1 MNARTLPS
9 LCWGLIVFS
18 LTFVS
23 TAAGAGDD
31 ESSVRDLVRKYVR
44 RQDQAANTG
53 TPKTPGPKK
62 GDVPDKLPGDLRKV
76 IALEYTVLLLK
87 GDREEAVDPHK
98 HEFKLG
104 DKIHVQ
110 VEPLS
115 DLYIYIF
122 HEGASGERICL
133 LPDKNETP
141 PLAKRESTLR
151 LPDDGYIEFGPPAGE
166 ERLIVVATEE
176 KVDRNVLTTL
186 VFKKPD
192 EKLSA
197 EEQAIQKKLKAR
209 DQKTLKSIR
218 EQRSQG
224 TKFRGLFTDEVL
236 AEIGSDLKGEAGT
249 RAVLEEPPHGAEKST
264 FTMSV
269 SPDKEGPREL
279 FVSIPLKSTADK
291 KN

>member
-1 MNARTLPS
+1 
-9 LCWGLIVFS
+9 
-18 LTFVS
+18 
-23 TAAGAGDD
+23 
-31 ESSVRDLVRKYVR
+31 
-44 RQDQAANTG
+44 
-53 TPKTPGPKK
+53 
-62 GDVPDKLPGDLRKV
+62 
-76 IALEYTVLLLK
+76 
-87 GDREEAVDPHK
+87 
-98 HEFKLG
+98 
-104 DKIHVQ
+104 
-110 VEPLS
+110 
-115 DLYIYIF
+115 
-122 HEGASGERICL
+122 
-133 LPDKNETP
+133 
-141 PLAKRESTLR
+141 
-151 LPDDGYIEFGPPAGE
+151 
-166 ERLIVVATEE
+166 ATEE

-236 AEIGSDLKGEAGT
+236 AEIGGDLKGEAGT

-279 FVSIPLKSTADK
+279 FVSIPLKSTSGK